1 MSTETSLTILVV
13 ILSITLAVF
22 LILGIVLLIKLIKV
36 TDSVQRI
43 ATKGEEI
50 ADRAEAAAEM
60 FQNAA
65 APVAIGRVLT
75 NIFDAVS
82 KRKDK

>member
-1 MSTETSLTILVV
+1 MSTETSLTILVI
-13 ILSITLAVF
+13 ILSVTLAVF
-22 LILGIVLLIKLIKV
+22 LILGIALLIKLINL
-36 TDSVQRI
+36 TNSVQRI

-82 KRKDK
+82 KKRGK

>member
-13 ILSITLAVF
+13 I
-22 LILGIVLLIKLIKV
+22 